1 MIILKNNVYFLAME
15 KLFFISNLL
24 GDFILFGVLERG
36 LYRCTE
42 DLLELLLLLEL
53 EELLDVELDNDL
65 RLFDCLKMNGNK
77 ILNEC

>member
-1 MIILKNNVYFLAME
+1 ME
-15 KLFFISNLL
+15 RLLFISNLL

-36 LYRCTE
+36 LNRCAE

-65 RLFDCLKMNGNK
+65 RLFDCLKMN
-77 ILNEC
+77 